1 MNNENFYNDRD
12 IMTAAAEN
20 LLNAG
25 SCGKDGIGKYDESD
39 MKAVIEDVCSA
50 AELLPPEGVEP
61 FFKSDEC
68 LLCKGEHKKKI
79 TCYARVMLGHVND
92 NAGDDKAKTGIAS
105 KRRYRRRTG
114 MIIPVQIAA
123 CDRCKSNLSYA
134 RYLPIC
140 TGLLISTLALALT
153 SVESVRIALEGYGK
167 VIPFLV
173 FLIIACIGVLVAAL
187 VSKGI
192 NAKID
197 RESIKDPAE
206 VPGMRKLLD
215 RGWFVIKNAQEEDAF
230 IFAKER
236 MRFGLCTGDGQAE
249 AIAAI
254 TGHGQASALQGCS
267 CSDADLD
274 MCEAYEDAGRAEASC
289 DGQGEVFR

>member
-1 MNNENFYNDRD
+1 MDNENFYNDRD
-12 IMTAAAEN
+12 IMTAAAQT
-20 LLNAG
+20 LLNADP
-25 SCGKDGIGKYDESD
+25 CGKDGIGKYGESD
-39 MKAVIEDVCSA
+39 VKAVIEDVCSA

-68 LLCKGEHKKKI
+68 LLCKGEHKNKV
-79 TCYARVMLGHVND
+79 TCYARVMLGHVNSNAD
-92 NAGDDKAKTGIAS
+92 NAKAKTGIAS
-105 KRRYRRRTG
+105 KRSYRRRTG

-140 TGLLISTLALALT
+140 IGLFIATLALVLT

-167 VIPFLV
+167 AIPFLV
-173 FLIIACIGVLVAAL
+173 FLIIACIGVLIAAL

-197 RESIKDPAE
+197 RESINDPSE

-230 IFAKER
+230 VFAKER
-236 MRFGLCTGDGQAE
+236 IRFGLCTGDGQAE

-254 TGHGQASALQGCS
+254 TGYGQASNLQGCS
-267 CSDADLD
+267 CSDSDLD
-274 MCEAYEDAGRAEASC
+274 MCEACENAGQAEASC
-289 DGQGEVFR
+289 DGQREVFR

>member
-1 MNNENFYNDRD
+1 MDNENFYDDRD
-12 IMTAAAEN
+12 ITTAAAEN
-20 LLNAG
+20 LLNADP
-25 SCGKDGIGKYDESD
+25 CGKDGIGKYGDSD
-39 MKAVIEDVCSA
+39 MKAVIEDVCSV

-68 LLCKGEHKKKI
+68 LLCKGEHKGKR

-92 NAGDDKAKTGIAS
+92 NAGNDKARGIAP
-105 KRRYRRRTG
+105 KRSYRRRTG

-140 TGLLISTLALALT
+140 IGLLISTLALALT
-153 SVESVRIALEGYGK
+153 SAESVRIALEGYGK
-167 VIPFLV
+167 AMPFLV
-173 FLIIACIGVLVAAL
+173 FLIIACIGVLIATL

-197 RESIKDPAE
+197 RQSIKAPAE

-215 RGWFVIKNAQEEDAF
+215 RGWFVIKNAQDEEAF
-230 IFAKER
+230 VFAKES
-236 MRFGLCTGDGQAE
+236 MHFGLCTGDGQAE

-254 TGHGQASALQGCS
+254 TGHRGASAPQGCY
-267 CSDADLD
+267 CQDADLD
-274 MCEAYEDAGRAEASC
+274 ICEAYKDAGRAEAPC